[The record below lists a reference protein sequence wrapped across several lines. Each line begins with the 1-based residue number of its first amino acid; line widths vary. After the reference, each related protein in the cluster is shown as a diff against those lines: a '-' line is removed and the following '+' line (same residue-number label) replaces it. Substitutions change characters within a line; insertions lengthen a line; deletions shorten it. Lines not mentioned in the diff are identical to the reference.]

1 MAASPAWRVYLLECA
16 DGSLYCGVTT
26 DPQRRL
32 AQHNGL
38 ASGGSRYTRARRP
51 VCLLACRVCADRS
64 EACILEARIKRL
76 PRKKKLAALLD
87 VDPTDAV
94 LQPSASSGKTVPL

>member
-1 MAASPAWRVYLLECA
+1 MAASSSAPGWRVYLLECA

-38 ASGGSRYTRARRP
+38 APGGARYTRTRRP
-51 VCLLACRVCADRS
+51 VRLLACRMCADRS
-64 EACILEARIKRL
+64 EACTLEARIKRL
-76 PRKKKLAALLD
+76 PRRQKLTALLD
-87 VDPTDAV
+87 ADPAN
-94 LQPSASSGKTVPL
+94 LSGADSD